1 MLPGHSLT
9 AIVCLQGTN
18 RPPRVNV
25 LVDDNNLGPVRTTEL
40 HLLYCQHVRPST
52 WYCMLTDSLA

>member
-40 HLLYCQHVRPST
+40 HLLYCQHVRHGT
-52 WYCMLTDSLA
+52 AC